1 VKYCEPCI
9 FQYAEYVFVLSMS
22 VEMGLKILANGFFFT
37 PKAQV
42 KDVSGVLEIF
52 IYVVSG
58 NLHNAVTI
66 RKMCNH

>member
-1 VKYCEPCI
+1 
-9 FQYAEYVFVLSMS
+9 MS

-58 NLHNAVTI
+58 
-66 RKMCNH
+66 